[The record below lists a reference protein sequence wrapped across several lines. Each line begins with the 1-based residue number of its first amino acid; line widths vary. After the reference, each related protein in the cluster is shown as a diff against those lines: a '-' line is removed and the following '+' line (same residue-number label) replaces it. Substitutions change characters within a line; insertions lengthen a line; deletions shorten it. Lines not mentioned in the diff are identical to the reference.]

1 MERLVNKVRIYA
13 NNNIRSNNIR
23 KDLEKKLK
31 KSGFVLVVDD
41 SFDLCIA
48 VGGDGAFLRM
58 MKEISFKEDAYY
70 IGINTGT
77 LGFAQ
82 EVSADKL
89 DDFIYKLS
97 NNLYKVE
104 EVGIEEI
111 VVHHGRG
118 KQNLYAINEIT
129 IRDSE
134 LNVTKLNIRI
144 DDHYL
149 ETFVGD
155 GLLVS
160 TSFGSTAYNLSFGGS
175 IIYNTLHTL
184 QITPIAPFN
193 PKSFKN
199 LLNPIVIPQ
208 NSIISIV
215 PEVEKRN
222 LIVTVDGE
230 NIFYEDVTLIE
241 TFVKDRRVNC
251 LREKDYNFIDK
262 VNDKFVK

>member
-1 MERLVNKVRIYA
+1 MPTSACFDAFKLCKSISGNF
-13 NNNIRSNNIR
+13 NIRT
-23 KDLEKKLK
+23 
-31 KSGFVLVVDD
+31 
-41 SFDLCIA
+41 IA
-48 VGGDGAFLRM
+48 V
-58 MKEISFKEDAYY
+58 
-70 IGINTGT
+70 IGKLI
-77 LGFAQ
+77 GFYRNA
-82 EVSADKL
+82 
-89 DDFIYKLS
+89 
-97 NNLYKVE
+97 
-104 EVGIEEI
+104 
-111 VVHHGRG
+111 
-118 KQNLYAINEIT
+118 
-129 IRDSE
+129 
-134 LNVTKLNIRI
+134 
-144 DDHYL
+144 YL
-149 ETFVGD
+149 ENFVGD